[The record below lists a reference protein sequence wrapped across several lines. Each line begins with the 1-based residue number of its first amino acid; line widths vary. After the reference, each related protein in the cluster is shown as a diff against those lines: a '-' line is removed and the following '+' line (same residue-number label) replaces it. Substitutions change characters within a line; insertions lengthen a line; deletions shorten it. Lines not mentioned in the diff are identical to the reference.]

1 MAREEK
7 EKEKIDYA
15 ELHDMPRA
23 SIAEAREQIELSIKT
38 KQRRGCFVLVGE
50 SGIGKTQVIEQIA
63 EDHKMRV
70 CTIRT
75 AHYGLMGAGIPSTK
89 STTPGFFDIVV
100 PSVFPNPGEKAIVLF
115 DELNQGLQHA
125 IAMFFSMLED
135 GQMFNYK
142 LPEESIVLG
151 TMNPATAQYAV
162 TTIENNAALR
172 RRIKFLYLHAD
183 FKGWMKHAKSPRF
196 HGPNSS
202 TVSRGKPCHPDILS
216 YFVAKPTAIYDE
228 GAKNNNKLYC
238 CPAAI
243 ETLSADAYALQEAG
257 QNLYSDMALLRYSAS
272 IGTARTAELV
282 RHIQDNSTT
291 IDPAV
296 ILTDFKKAEPA
307 IRRLIENS
315 MQEILAD
322 LDLNVLKILFSTT
335 PPVKK
340 AAANFVEFVQ
350 AHSDDMAYAMLT
362 QMKRLAKE
370 NNAGDYLKTLMREL
384 QEHPAWSALHM
395 KFDASH
401 RNYESKL
408 KEKGDKTP

>member
-7 EKEKIDYA
+7 EKEKINYA

-23 SIAEAREQIELSIKT
+23 SIAEARAQIELSIKM

-50 SGIGKTQVIEQIA
+50 SGIGKTQIIEQIA
-63 EDHKMRV
+63 QDNDMRI

-89 STTPGFFDIVV
+89 EALPGYFNIVV
-100 PSVFPNPGEKAIVLF
+100 PSVFPNPGERAIVLF

-183 FKGWMKHAKSPRF
+183 FKGWMNHAKSPRF

-202 TVSRGKPCHPDILS
+202 TVSRGKACHPDILS
-216 YFVAKPTAIYDE
+216 YYTHKPTAIYDE

-243 ETLSADAYALQEAG
+243 ETLSADAYALEAVG
-257 QNLYSDMALLRYSAS
+257 EPLYGDMALLRYSAS
-272 IGTARTAELV
+272 IGTTMTAELV
-282 RHIQDNSTT
+282 RHVKDNSTT

-296 ILTDFKKAEPA
+296 VLTDFKKVKPA
-307 IRRLIENS
+307 IKRLIENS

-340 AAANFVEFVQ
+340 AALNFIEFVE
-350 AHSDDMAYAMLT
+350 AHSDDMAHAMLT

-370 NNAGDYLKTLMREL
+370 NNAGDYLKSLMREL
-384 QEHPAWSALHM
+384 QEHPSWSELHL
-395 KFDASH
+395 KFDQSH
-401 RNYESKL
+401 RKYEEKIKDGGK
-408 KEKGDKTP
+408 KEP